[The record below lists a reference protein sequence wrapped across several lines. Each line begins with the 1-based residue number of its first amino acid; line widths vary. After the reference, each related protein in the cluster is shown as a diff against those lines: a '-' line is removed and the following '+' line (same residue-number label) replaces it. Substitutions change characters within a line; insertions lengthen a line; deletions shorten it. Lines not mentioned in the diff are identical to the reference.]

1 MLINSKRL
9 LEQVPSVGLKILDEQ
24 HRQIQSHAVK
34 ISGLTEDL
42 VRGNG
47 IATDIIEKFH
57 WAINDLFESSCEHF
71 LTEEKV
77 LAAIRYPFLAE
88 HRIEHNKFIEM
99 VTLLLN
105 ESTRCVTDVYGVGKL
120 IGAWTEEHI
129 QQWDMHWHEYLHG
142 TAVASTGKA
151 WRPAASNIFLQF
163 SNLGLNGA
171 MEME

>member
-1 MLINSKRL
+1 MPINSKPL

-24 HRQIQSHAVK
+24 HRQIQSLAVK

-47 IATDIIEKFH
+47 IATDIMEKFH
-57 WAINDLFESSCEHF
+57 WAINDLFEISLEHF
-71 LTEEKV
+71 QCEEEV
-77 LAAIRYPFLAE
+77 LVVIRYPFLAE

-99 VTLLLN
+99 VTLLLY
-105 ESTRCVTDVYGVGKL
+105 EWTRCATDVHGVGKL

-142 TAVASTGKA
+142 TAVTPTGKA
-151 WRPAASNIFLQF
+151 RCPAASNIPLRF
-163 SNLGLNGA
+163 SRLGLNGA
-171 MEME
+171 ME